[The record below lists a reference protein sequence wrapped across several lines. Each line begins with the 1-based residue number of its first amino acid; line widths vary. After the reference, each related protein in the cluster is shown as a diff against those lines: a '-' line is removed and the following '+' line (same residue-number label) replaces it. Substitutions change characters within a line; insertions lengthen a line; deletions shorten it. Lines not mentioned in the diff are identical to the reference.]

1 MKNIFTNHAKEL
13 ENYINKYLEVVSN
26 ANMVFERDSK
36 NFIKGNLEEFKKSLD
51 EISQLENKADD
62 YQKEI
67 KYKLYKYMLIPEARG
82 DVLSLLENIDNIVDH
97 FKKLLVQLSIEKPF
111 IPKEL
116 KDDFFSLID
125 MVNKAVDVLIKCI
138 RSYFQ
143 NISMVNEYVNKVHF
157 YEHEADKIEE
167 KIKRKV
173 FNNETELKSF
183 SKKVHL
189 RYFVEKIAQISDRA
203 ETISERTSVAAIKR
217 RI

>member
-1 MKNIFTNHAKEL
+1 MKSIFTNHAKEL

-82 DVLSLLENIDNIVDH
+82 DVLSLLENVDNIVDH
-97 FKKLLVQLSIEKPF
+97 FKKLLVQISIEKPF
-111 IPKEL
+111 IPDEL
-116 KDDFFSLID
+116 AEDFFSLID

-157 YEHEADKIEE
+157 YEHEADKSEE
-167 KIKRKV
+167 MIKRKI
-173 FNNETELKSF
+173 FKKGKIEDF
-183 SKKVHL
+183 SIKVHL
-189 RYFVEKIAQISDRA
+189 RYFVEKIAEISDRA
-203 ETISERTSVAAIKR
+203 ETISERASVAAIKR